1 MPQNYAVITLE
12 KVKTLED
19 FAARM
24 GHNHRT
30 IPCPYAS
37 VEDRARNIVKGCTA
51 AEFVADLPEKRRKD
65 AVIAIEAILTASP
78 EFFDYGDAAQLEEW
92 IEANRAWLDETYPG
106 RVRSFVVHLDEKTPH
121 IHVMLSTLDA
131 KTGNLNYKTIL
142 PKKNSLTEL
151 QDAYSEAMKRFG
163 LRRGIRGSKAK
174 HQKIIRP
181 GSPDSVPADLYK
193 SERSRRR
200 DLERTLQTLDRRL
213 AYMQKQLGFLLNA
226 LGIIVGRRLDSDL
239 SKQDLA
245 DIRDAARASE
255 KAREAGEAKAPKK
268 IGMEAAARQGPDCS
282 RMPNAEAGAS
292 VASPSAVSGKG
303 CCANDK
309 NLKSRLNLKP
319 L

>member
-24 GHNHRT
+24 AHNHRT

-51 AEFVADLPEKRRKD
+51 AEFIADLPEKRRKD

-142 PKKNSLTEL
+142 PKKSSLTEL

-174 HQKIIRP
+174 HEKIIRP

-200 DLERTLQTLDRRL
+200 SLECTLQTLDRRL
-213 AYMQKQLGFLLNA
+213 AYMEKQLGFLLNA
-226 LGIIVGRRLDSDL
+226 LGLIVGRRLPAELTKTDR
-239 SKQDLA
+239 QDIA
-245 DIRDAARASE
+245 DAARAAAKNRE
-255 KAREAGEAKAPKK
+255 AVKARGTEES
-268 IGMEAAARQGPDCS
+268 GMEAAARQGPAGS
-282 RMPNAEAGAS
+282 RAPIAEEGTDSAAPPGEGFPGGA
-292 VASPSAVSGKG
+292 VAQMTGV
-303 CCANDK
+303 
-309 NLKSRLNLKP
+309 
-319 L
+319 